1 MIICLHFLQAHSSCP
16 VMPHRKEDS
25 VDEAGQ
31 FGSYCSGP
39 RWRRLPGL
47 AGAPA
52 RIVLIVSQ
60 RLHSLLVSSLHPSPP
75 GLMLSASRI
84 HHRFTDGN
92 RPPLRYDASQ
102 AKQGC
107 YTFPT
112 DRGEKWDT
120 RGKLPRQIFH
130 SFRVTSGTGSV
141 VHAFKSC
148 RVRKTLCHN

>member
-1 MIICLHFLQAHSSCP
+1 MIIRLHFLQAHSSCP
-16 VMPHRKEDS
+16 VMPTQKGQRRWSRPVWKLLQWS
-25 VDEAGQ
+25 KLKTAARAG
-31 FGSYCSGP
+31 GV
-39 RWRRLPGL
+39 
-47 AGAPA
+47 PA
-52 RIVLIVSQ
+52 RIVLMASQ
-60 RLHSLLVSSLHPSPP
+60 WLHSLLVSSLHPSPP

-92 RPPLRYDASQ
+92 ASQ

-112 DRGEKWDT
+112 DRGRKGDT
-120 RGKLPRQIFH
+120 RGKLPRQIFY

-148 RVRKTLCHN
+148 RVRKALCHN